1 MPLVMLPAKPALAV
15 MAGRGNYV
23 SPRSV
28 GNNSGSSSP
37 VSCARRRPPRTNS
50 VPLMLWVPPSKFP
63 KSPSDR
69 PASAFAD
76 WPCLRERTN
85 LLSVTAERDILK
97 QENRSLNLEVA
108 RLRRHARM
116 ELAMQRAEMLAQQ
129 AERDE
134 LEQLAAEARRLLD
147 LKEKLDRADGDAA
160 DPGSDTEGQ
169 MSDDERQEVEEKF
182 AEEHCQVLKRAQLLC
197 GGSAPPE
204 RTMPGSDWDMEDFTP
219 RQESMFS
226 NSLEH
231 FEEISR
237 ALPAASHGLRRPRG
251 RHSRRQT
258 PVSAESEHRQVSF
271 ECGAEG

>member
-1 MPLVMLPAKPALAV
+1 
-15 MAGRGNYV
+15 
-23 SPRSV
+23 
-28 GNNSGSSSP
+28 
-37 VSCARRRPPRTNS
+37 
-50 VPLMLWVPPSKFP
+50 MLWVPPSKFP
-63 KSPSDR
+63 SSPSDRGAKDR
-69 PASAFAD
+69 PASAFAE

-129 AERDE
+129 AERHE

-147 LKEKLDRADGDAA
+147 LKVKLDRADLGDA
-160 DPGSDTEGQ
+160 DPGSDTEGP

-197 GGSAPPE
+197 GGSALPE

-219 RQESMFS
+219 RQESNFT

-237 ALPAASHGLRRPRG
+237 ALPAASQGLRRPRG

-258 PVSAESEHRQVSF
+258 PVSAGSEHRQVSF
-271 ECGAEG
+271 ECRAEG